1 MIRSMLVVVLMMPMA
16 SFADSLLFGDSANG
30 KKLHKNSCTAC
41 HGSEVYTRKDHKIKT
56 TNGLEGRVEMCST
69 NLNTHYND
77 EQNSDIVIFLNESY
91 YKFK

>member
-1 MIRSMLVVVLMMPMA
+1 MRTLVLVIVLLVPILA
-16 SFADSLLFGDSANG
+16 FADTILFGDSKNG
-30 KKLHKNSCTAC
+30 AKLHQNSCTAC
-41 HGSEVYTRKDHKIKT
+41 HDSKVYTRNDRKIGT
-56 TNGLEGRVEMCST
+56 ISGLEGRVEMCST